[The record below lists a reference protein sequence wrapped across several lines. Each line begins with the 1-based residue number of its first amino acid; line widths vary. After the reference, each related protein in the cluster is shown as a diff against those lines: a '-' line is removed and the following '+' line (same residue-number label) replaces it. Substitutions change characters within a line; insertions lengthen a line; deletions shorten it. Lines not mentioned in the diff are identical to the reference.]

1 MLMSEQYKDVF
12 AGICAIQKFS
22 KPFNFIKNME
32 DVFLFLWK
40 CFKNENVSRQNPDH
54 YYFSLYFFSAS
65 EH

>member
-32 DVFLFLWK
+32 DVFLYLWK
-40 CFKNENVSRQNPDH
+40 CFKNERSYIPLGLVILTS
-54 YYFSLYFFSAS
+54 S
-65 EH
+65 